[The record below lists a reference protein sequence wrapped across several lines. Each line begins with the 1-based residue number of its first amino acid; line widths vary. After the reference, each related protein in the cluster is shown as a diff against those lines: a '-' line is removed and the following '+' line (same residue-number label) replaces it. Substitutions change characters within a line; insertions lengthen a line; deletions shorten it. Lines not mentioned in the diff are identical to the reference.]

1 MDRSFDFERFAR
13 TQCTAM
19 MAGLRKMGGRTFTE
33 SDRDAMVDGLEIV
46 RVALVQPVGF
56 YCADR
61 VKGAISWQEYDRA
74 TMQIVCAAMQLWL
87 SGKLDEVEVDGDG
100 D

>member
-1 MDRSFDFERFAR
+1 MTRKDDFERFAR
-13 TQCTAM
+13 TQATAM
-19 MAGLRKMGGRTFTE
+19 MSGLRMMGDRTFTE
-33 SDRDAMVDGLEIV
+33 SDRAAMVDGLEVV

-56 YCADR
+56 YGADR

-87 SGKLDEVEVDGDG
+87 SGKLDEVDVDGD
-100 D
+100 

>member
-1 MDRSFDFERFAR
+1 MTRDADFERFAR
-13 TQCTAM
+13 TQATVMA
-19 MAGLRKMGGRTFTE
+19 AGLREMGGRTFTE

-56 YCADR
+56 YGSDR
-61 VKGAISWQEYDRA
+61 VPGAVSWQEYDRA

-87 SGKLDEVEVDGDG
+87 SGKLGEVECDG
-100 D
+100 